1 MGLVVK
7 KIGKKRYAYIAI
19 REGAKIVQQYLG
31 PVSDPQ
37 VKAKMRILKTGKKLP
52 VKFYH
57 LFWDVNPLKV
67 DLKKNKRYV
76 IERVLELGDLNALQW
91 VQNIYPAKL
100 IIETC
105 ETSRKI
111 SQRSKNLWR
120 LWFGMEAI
128 EIENER

>member
-31 PVSDPQ
+31 PVSNPQ

-120 LWFGMEAI
+120 LWFGLEAI
-128 EIENER
+128 KIENER